1 MAKQVKSPIPDN
13 LFDKAIAGA
22 NAFLDKIQEIIGA
35 FKKIGTEGKKALKE
49 IDLKKAE
56 GVADLSKQIKKLEEQ
71 TVALTAVKKEQAKI
85 EKELE
90 KAEKAQAKEKVRLA
104 REVEKERVKS
114 VKAVEKAEAASAK
127 ESEKR
132 TKQIAKGK
140 AQAAKALEK
149 LQKNEERTSKE
160 LLKQEK
166 KVFDQSEEGIKLK
179 LEQQKASKKQRDE
192 LKALIALEDKQ
203 VGTLEKLNAANTLL
217 RIERSKLNA
226 EIPEQRQRFESLN
239 AEIDE
244 NNAKIV
250 ELSDKQKQAKI
261 NVGNYTES
269 INEALMSSAGFTSA
283 SSELSEAQGVLSSIM
298 KVSTLILGKNE
309 KQTDDNAKAT
319 TKLGRTTQRTGKI
332 IKGSLIGLVAIAAGA
347 VGKFI
352 TGTQEGQI
360 QFQSFIGQVTGGLN
374 VIIGRFID
382 LGKGLSKLANF
393 DLKGASKSFND
404 AFRSGL
410 VDDIRDVNAAV
421 SELVQTQFQAA
432 NAARA
437 VQADIERRIQLEE
450 ELREIFDDD
459 TRGFR
464 ERQAAAAELTKIFLT
479 GNSSLTKQSELLKD
493 QLEIARE
500 RALIAIKER
509 AGATVDTEA
518 LRSQISSSREL
529 SEAILSN
536 KKLLGESGALIIDTA
551 VLDELIEAEK
561 AFIQKETELN
571 SKRLQDRQLIA
582 KLLFDEVEQEVDFLI
597 DANAQVQTSNFALV
611 ASEKETFAERRK
623 VLNDTI
629 KLIQDANKA
638 VQVEIAKTAEGVEG
652 ADIAQAFSAALNVSD
667 LNRRLK
673 DLGLAEI
680 PINRLLEL
688 FKEIKTQER
697 DFKDVGEILDQA
709 LTGGREAGDR
719 IKILKESNVEIKAL
733 ADKLLELGRVDVSSL
748 SGEKLKDFN
757 KELEALNEQIDEA
770 KDARARQLL
779 ELEIQQLEARLNLAR
794 KGSQEFLE
802 IEEELLGK
810 KLDLISAEE
819 AAVLDAIDKEDK
831 AREDA
836 AKKDNERQ
844 KKLADD
850 RAKALKFLDNAL
862 SANSESRQK
871 DLDKQIESAKTRQ
884 DEIQKAIIAGSEGAQ
899 ESLAKARR
907 EEEEAA
913 LAKSKLLDRQKQQEA
928 VLTML
933 KLLSAYAGAGD
944 PNPLGRAS
952 KDLVGASAFADAFF
966 YKGTEKV
973 SEDSQLKKVHGGR
986 DGYRVAVDGSERIM
1000 AGKHNNKIGNL
1011 SNDILAEVGFL
1022 YRTGS
1027 LVTKGESGGSAMSVE
1042 ELRQVNK
1049 NLRELPKRMPVATV
1063 EKDLITGI
1071 VSDVLKRDRYT
1082 RKSRV
1087 SWSTQK

>member
-22 NAFLDKIQEIIGA
+22 NAFLNKIQEIIGA
-35 FKKIGTEGKKALKE
+35 FKKIGSQAKISLNQ
-49 IDLKKAE
+49 IDFGKAE
-56 GVADLSKQIKKLEEQ
+56 GVSELNKQLKDLEGNVKALE
-71 TVALTAVKKEQAKI
+71 TVKKEQ
-85 EKELE
+85 LRT
-90 KAEKAQAKEKVRLA
+90 Q
-104 REVEKERVKS
+104 
-114 VKAVEKAEAASAK
+114 KAVDTIRKEEAK
-127 ESEKR
+127 V
-132 TKQIAKGK
+132 TKQLIGLTDEEVKGK
-140 AQAAKALEK
+140 LRFQAA
-149 LQKNEERTSKE
+149 N
-160 LLKQEK
+160 
-166 KVFDQSEEGIKLK
+166 
-179 LEQQKASKKQRDE
+179 KKQRDE
-192 LKALIALEDKQ
+192 LKALTVLEDKQ
-203 VGTLEKLNAANTLL
+203 LGTLPKLTAATNLLRLERDKLNADIPVQAQ
-217 RIERSKLNA
+217 RIKELN
-226 EIPEQRQRFESLN
+226 E
-239 AEIDE
+239 EIDK
-244 NNAKIV
+244 NNARND
-250 ELSDKQKQAKI
+250 ELSDKQKTAKQ
-261 NVGNYTES
+261 NVGAYTEG
-269 INEALMSSAGFTSA
+269 INAALLSSEGFTSA
-283 SSELSEAQGVLSSIM
+283 TSELSEVQGVLGAIM
-298 KVSTLILGKNE
+298 KVVTLALGRNE
-309 KQTDDNAKAT
+309 KQTDENEKAT
-319 TKLGRTTQRTGKI
+319 ASLGRTTQRTGRI
-332 IKGSLIGLVAIAAGA
+332 IKGSLIGLLAIAAGA

-360 QFQSFIGQVTGGLN
+360 QFQSFTAQVVGGLN
-374 VIIGRFID
+374 VILGRFID

-393 DLKGASKSFND
+393 DLKGASKSFNE

-536 KKLLGESGALIIDTA
+536 KQLLGESGALIIDTA

-597 DANAQVQTSNFALV
+597 DANAQVVTTNLALV
-611 ASEKETFAERRK
+611 NSEKQTFEERRK

-629 KLIQDANKA
+629 KLIQEANTA
-638 VQVEIAKTAEGVEG
+638 VQAEIAKTAEGVEG
-652 ADIAQAFSAALNVSD
+652 ADIAQAFSDALNVSD
-667 LNRRLK
+667 LNTRLK

-757 KELEALNEQIDEA
+757 KELEALNETIDDA
-770 KDARARQLL
+770 KEARARQLL
-779 ELEIQQLEARLNLAR
+779 ELEIQQLETRLNLAR

-850 RAKALKFLDNAL
+850 RAKTLEFLENAL
-862 SANSESRQK
+862 SANSDKRQK

-944 PNPLGRAS
+944 PNPLGRAT

-973 SEDSQLKKVHGGR
+973 SEDSQIKKVHGGR
-986 DGYRVAVDGSERIM
+986 DGYRIAVDGSERIM

-1071 VSDVLKRDRYT
+1071 VSDVLKRGNYT

-1087 SWSTQK
+1087 SWSSQK

>member
-35 FKKIGTEGKKALKE
+35 FKKIGSQAKTSLNQ
-49 IDLKKAE
+49 IDFSKAE
-56 GVADLSKQIKKLEEQ
+56 GVSELNKQLKDLEGNVKALEG
-71 TVALTAVKKEQAKI
+71 VKKEQLKTQ
-85 EKELE
+85 
-90 KAEKAQAKEKVRLA
+90 KAVDKVR
-104 REVEKERVKS
+104 KE
-114 VKAVEKAEAASAK
+114 EAK
-127 ESEKR
+127 V
-132 TKQIAKGK
+132 TKQLISLTDEEVKGK
-140 AQAAKALEK
+140 IKFQAA
-149 LQKNEERTSKE
+149 N
-160 LLKQEK
+160 
-166 KVFDQSEEGIKLK
+166 
-179 LEQQKASKKQRDE
+179 KKQRDE

-203 VGTLEKLNAANTLL
+203 VGTLGKLNAANTLL
-217 RIERSKLNA
+217 RLEREKLNA
-226 EIPEQRQRFESLN
+226 DVPEQRQRFNELN

-244 NNAKIV
+244 NNAKID
-250 ELSDKQKQAKI
+250 ELSDKQKQARQ

-269 INEALMSSAGFTSA
+269 INEALSSSEAFTS
-283 SSELSEAQGVLSSIM
+283 STSELSEAQGVLSSIM

-309 KQTDDNAKAT
+309 KQTADNDKAT
-319 TKLGRTTQRTGKI
+319 TRLGRTTQRTGKI

-347 VGKFI
+347 IGKFI

-382 LGKGLSKLANF
+382 LGKGLVRLANF
-393 DLKGASKSFND
+393 DLKGASKSFNE
-404 AFRSGL
+404 AFRGGL
-410 VDDIRDVNAAV
+410 VDDIRAVNAAV
-421 SELVQTQFQAA
+421 SELVQTQFQGA

-464 ERQAAAAELTKIFLT
+464 ERQAAAAELTRIFLT
-479 GNSSLTKQSELLKD
+479 GNSSLTKQSELLKA
-493 QLEIARE
+493 QLDIARD
-500 RALIAIKER
+500 RVLIAVKER
-509 AGATVDTEA
+509 AGSRIDTEA
-518 LRSQISSSREL
+518 LRAQINASTEL
-529 SEAILSN
+529 SEVILNN
-536 KKLLGESGALIIDTA
+536 KQLLGENNALIIDTT
-551 VLDELIEAEK
+551 VLDELIAAET

-597 DANAQVQTSNFALV
+597 DANAQVVTSNLALV
-611 ASEKETFAERRK
+611 NSEKQTFDERRK
-623 VLNDTI
+623 ALNDTI
-629 KLIQDANKA
+629 KLIQEANTA

-652 ADIAQAFSAALNVSD
+652 ADIAQAFSDALNVSD

-719 IKILKESNVEIKAL
+719 IKILKESNAEIKAL

-757 KELEALNEQIDEA
+757 KELEALNEQIDDA
-770 KDARARQLL
+770 KEARARQLL
-779 ELEIQQLEARLNLAR
+779 ELEIQQLETRLALAR

-836 AKKDNERQ
+836 AKKDDERQ
-844 KKLADD
+844 KKLAED
-850 RAKALKFLDNAL
+850 RAQTLEFLDNAL
-862 SANSESRQK
+862 AANSESRQK
-871 DLDKQIESAKTRQ
+871 DLDEQIESAKTRQ
-884 DEIQKAIIAGSEGAQ
+884 DEIQKAIIAGNEGAR

-944 PNPLGRAS
+944 PNPLGRAT

-973 SEDSQLKKVHGGR
+973 SKDAQITKVHGGR
-986 DGYRVAVDGSERIM
+986 DGYRVAVDGSERILT
-1000 AGKHNNKIGNL
+1000 GKHNNKIGNL

-1022 YRTGS
+1022 YRTGN
-1027 LVTKGESGGSAMSVE
+1027 LVTKDEAGGSAMSVE
-1042 ELRQVNK
+1042 ELRQVNR
-1049 NLRELPKRMPVATV
+1049 NLRDLPKRMPIATV

-1071 VSDVLKRDRYT
+1071 VSDVLKRDKLT
-1082 RKSRV
+1082 RKTKAK
-1087 SWSTQK
+1087 WSSS